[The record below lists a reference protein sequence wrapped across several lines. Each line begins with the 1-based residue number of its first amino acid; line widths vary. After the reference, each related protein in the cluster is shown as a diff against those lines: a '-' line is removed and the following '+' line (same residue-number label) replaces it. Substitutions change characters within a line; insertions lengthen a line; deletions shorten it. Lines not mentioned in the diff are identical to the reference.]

1 MILQLGRW
9 LAGLLSATTSL
20 SLCAAIPSH
29 EVTSSWRC
37 MSAAMHVVL
46 VKILNKTEYIIE
58 KNEKTN
64 SSEFNKIGKN

>member
-1 MILQLGRW
+1 
-9 LAGLLSATTSL
+9 
-20 SLCAAIPSH
+20 
-29 EVTSSWRC
+29 